1 MRRFP
6 PTPITR
12 LVDEAP
18 RYNLGESYCQE
29 LTLDELLGSHGTN
42 GADRLAPVRL
52 GYRTSAGERELRRL
66 IAANA
71 GVADDQ
77 VLVTSGAASALFLLG
92 LLFGDGYQEI
102 VVVQPCFPPTLAA
115 LRGIGAR
122 VVTAQLRFEDR
133 YRLDLPTLSD
143 RLNSRTRLVMLS
155 SPQNP
160 SGVVFSQAEIEQL
173 LAMMSRFCP
182 DALLLVDEVYRE
194 SIYGQAPVPASLASL
209 SPRVVTCASLSK
221 SHGAAGLRIGW
232 LTVQDQELYDQL
244 RLAKFNAAIS
254 CGALD
259 EVLAVELLRR
269 AESLLGPRCAFLA
282 EALAV
287 VEAWVQSQRG
297 MVRWVRPDAGAICC
311 IQLDPA
317 AFGQSGVRRFYAA
330 LDDRQTSVAP
340 GEWFGDRPNVFRLG
354 FGYEP
359 MDKLKTGLEMISDA
373 LRA

>member
-6 PTPITR
+6 PAPIAR

-18 RYNLGESYCQE
+18 LYNLGESYCQE
-29 LTLDELLGSHGTN
+29 LTLDELLGSDGSA
-42 GADRLAPVRL
+42 GADRLAQVRL
-52 GYRTSAGERELRRL
+52 GYRTSAGERELRQL

-71 GVADDQ
+71 GVAGDQ
-77 VLVTSGAASALFLLG
+77 VLVTAGAASALFLLG
-92 LLFGDGYQEI
+92 LLLGDGDGEI
-102 VVVQPCFPPTLAA
+102 VVVQPCFPPTLSA
-115 LRGIGAR
+115 LRGIEAR
-122 VVTAQLRFEDR
+122 VVTTQLRFVDG
-133 YRLDLPTLSD
+133 YRLDLPALRDS
-143 RLNSRTRLVMLS
+143 LNGRTRLVMLS

-160 SGVVFSQAEIEQL
+160 SGVVFTQAEIEQL
-173 LAMMSRFCP
+173 LAMMSRRCP

-194 SIYGQAPVPASLASL
+194 SVYGQALVPASFASL

-232 LTVQDQELYDQL
+232 LTVQDPELYDQL

-259 EVLAVELLRR
+259 EILAAELLRR
-269 AESLLGPRCAFLA
+269 AEEFLAPRRAFLA
-282 EALAV
+282 EALGV
-287 VEAWVQSQRG
+287 VGAWVDSQSG
-297 MVRWVRPDAGAICC
+297 LVRWVRPDAGAICC
-311 IQLDPA
+311 VQLDPA
-317 AFGQSGVRRFYAA
+317 TFGQNGMQRFYAA
-330 LDDRQTSVAP
+330 LAERQTSVAP
-340 GEWFGDRPNVFRLG
+340 GGWFGDSANVFRLG

>member
-92 LLFGDGYQEI
+92 LLFGDGYEEI

-173 LAMMSRFCP
+173 LAMMSRLCP
-182 DALLLVDEVYRE
+182 EALLLVDEVYRE

-287 VEAWVQSQRG
+287 VGAWVKSQRG
-297 MVRWVRPDAGAICC
+297 MVGWVRPDAGAICC

>member
-29 LTLDELLGSHGTN
+29 LTLDELLGSHGSD
-42 GADRLAPVRL
+42 GADRLAQVRL

-92 LLFGDGYQEI
+92 LLFGDGDQEI

-115 LRGIGAR
+115 LRGIDAR
-122 VVTAQLRFEDR
+122 VVTTPLRFEDG
-133 YRLDLPTLSD
+133 YRLDLPATSD

-160 SGVVFSQAEIEQL
+160 SGVAFTQAEIEQL
-173 LAMMSRFCP
+173 LAMMSRRCP
-182 DALLLVDEVYRE
+182 EALLLVDEVYRE
-194 SIYGQAPVPASLASL
+194 SVYGQAPVPASFASL

-232 LTVQDQELYDQL
+232 LTVQDHELYDQL

-269 AESLLGPRCAFLA
+269 AESLLAPRRAFLA

-287 VEAWVQSQRG
+287 VEAWVQSQSG
-297 MVRWVRPDAGAICC
+297 LVRWVRPDAGAICC

-317 AFGQSGVRRFYAA
+317 TFGQSGMRRFYAA
-330 LDDRQTSVAP
+330 LADRQTSVAP
-340 GEWFGDRPNVFRLG
+340 GEWFGDGPNVFRLG

-373 LRA
+373 LQA

>member
-42 GADRLAPVRL
+42 GADRLAQVRL

-194 SIYGQAPVPASLASL
+194 SVYGHAPVPASFASL

-287 VEAWVQSQRG
+287 VGAWVKSQRG